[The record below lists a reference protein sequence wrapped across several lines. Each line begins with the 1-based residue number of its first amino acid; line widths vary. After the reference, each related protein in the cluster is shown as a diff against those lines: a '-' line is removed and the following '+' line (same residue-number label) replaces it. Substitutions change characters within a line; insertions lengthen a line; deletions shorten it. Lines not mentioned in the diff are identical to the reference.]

1 MRIKELRLKNFR
13 GFKELQIKFP
23 ESKLLVLVGING
35 AGKSSILDCIAVF
48 LSQFV
53 AKLCKRDP
61 NENDVTI
68 TENDINIDEKETI
81 IDITLAYTPDPPAHS
96 AMTAMEWGDDI
107 DTNIIHWTIT
117 KSHSSKEP
125 GSTLDMNLCFKDFYK
140 SLQDDPDQDIPVF
153 TYYQNQKIIP
163 GKPSESMAT
172 DYELDQFYAYE
183 NAFKKGVHDFG
194 DFLTWFR
201 NQEDWENEK
210 KIENWKNEKK
220 IEKVLDF
227 VNNNL
232 EIVRKAIGT
241 FLGNIP
247 SADFLHLRVM
257 RQKKEKP
264 FRFEASRESSLVID
278 KAGKSLKIEQL
289 SDGEKMLL
297 LVVSD
302 LARRLSIANPRL
314 GDALAGKG
322 IVLID
327 EVDLHLHPQWQR
339 EVIPA
344 LLKTFP
350 NCQFIVTTHSP
361 QVLSNVEKENVMIL
375 ENFQVVEKTPFTYGR
390 DSNSILYE
398 LMGVEERPAKVKHEL
413 DKLYRLIDDEKLEE
427 ARVEI
432 KRLTEM
438 LGENDKE
445 IVRANMYIDFQ
456 GA

>member
-13 GFKELQIKFP
+13 GFKELQINFP
-23 ESKLLVLVGING
+23 ESNLLVLVGING
-35 AGKSSILDCIAVF
+35 AGKSSILDCIAMF

-53 AKLCKRDP
+53 AKLCNRDIK
-61 NENDVTI
+61 ENDVALS
-68 TENDINIDEKETI
+68 ENDINIDEKETI
-81 IDITLAYTPDPPAHS
+81 IHITLAYIPDFPVHS

-107 DTNIIHWTIT
+107 DTNIHWTIT

-125 GSTLDMNLCFKDFYK
+125 GSTLDMNLCFNEFYK
-140 SLQDDPDQDIPVF
+140 SLQDHPDWDIPVF
-153 TYYQNQKIIP
+153 TYYQNQKIIL
-163 GKPSESMAT
+163 GKPSESMAAG
-172 DYELDQFYAYE
+172 YELDQFYAYE
-183 NAFKKGVHDFG
+183 NAFKKGVHDFD

-201 NQEDWENEK
+201 LEEDWENEK
-210 KIENWKNEKK
+210 KIEKG
-220 IEKVLDF
+220 LDF
-227 VNNNL
+227 VNKNL
-232 EIVRKAIGT
+232 EIVRKAIKT
-241 FLGNIP
+241 FLDNIP
-247 SADFLHLRVM
+247 SADFSNPRVI
-257 RQKKEKP
+257 RQRKEKP

-302 LARRLSIANPRL
+302 LARRLSIANPRSEN
-314 GDALAGKG
+314 ALEGKG

-361 QVLSNVEKENVMIL
+361 QVLSNVKKENVMIL
-375 ENFQVVEKTPFTYGR
+375 ENFRVVEKTPFTYGR

-398 LMGVEERPAKVKHEL
+398 LMNVEERPAVVKEDL
-413 DKLYRLIDDEKLEE
+413 DKLYRLIDDEKIEE
-427 ARVEI
+427 ARGEI
-432 KRLTEM
+432 KRLTEV
-438 LGENDKE
+438 LGENDKDV
-445 IVRANMYIDFQ
+445 VRANMYIDFQ
-456 GA
+456 NA